1 MCASEIAD
9 FYTNTLVIRIFLS
22 NFALT
27 LSTQSYEYN
36 KSKGQDLQNLYS

>member
-1 MCASEIAD
+1 MTD
-9 FYTNTLVIRIFLS
+9 FSNFLS

-36 KSKGQDLQNLYS
+36 KSKGQDLQDLHP